1 MDPLIETLAAS
12 DLAQMMRNGRWI
24 YAAVSGGHVLG
35 IALLIGA
42 IASLDLRLI
51 GLWPTVPVP
60 DLARVLVPVAA
71 IGLTLAIVTG
81 LLLFLAGPADYLQMR
96 LFLLKLTLIAC
107 GTGHAVWF
115 HSTNSFARPGVA
127 LWRVG
132 LPSLL
137 IWLAVLICGRML
149 AFVD

>member
-1 MDPLIETLAAS
+1 MLAIS
-12 DLAQMMRNGRWI
+12 GPAQMMRTGRWI

-35 IALLIGA
+35 IALLVGA
-42 IASLDLRLI
+42 IVSLDLRLI

-71 IGLTLAIVTG
+71 TGLIVAIMTG

-96 LFLLKLTLIAC
+96 VFLLKLTLIAC
-107 GTGHAVWF
+107 GAGHAMWF
-115 HSTNSFARPGVA
+115 HFTNSFGHANIG

-132 LPSLL
+132 LLSLL
-137 IWLAVLICGRML
+137 IWLAVLFCGRML
-149 AFVD
+149 AFID

>member
-1 MDPLIETLAAS
+1 MLAVS
-12 DLAQMMRNGRWI
+12 GPAQMMRTGRWI
-24 YAAVSGGHVLG
+24 YAAVSAGHVLG
-35 IALLIGA
+35 IALLVGA

-60 DLARVLVPVAA
+60 DLAQVLVPVAA
-71 IGLTLAIVTG
+71 TGLTLAVMSG

-96 LFLLKLTLIAC
+96 VFLLKLTLIAC
-107 GTGHAVWF
+107 GAGHAVWF
-115 HSTNSFARPGVA
+115 HSTNSFARPNIG

-132 LPSLL
+132 LLSLL

-149 AFVD
+149 AFID

>member
-1 MDPLIETLAAS
+1 MEALIEMLAAS
-12 DLAQMMRNGRWI
+12 DPAQIMRNGRWT

-42 IASLDLRLI
+42 IASLDLRLT

-60 DLARVLVPVAA
+60 VLARVLVPVAA
-71 IGLTLAIVTG
+71 TGLALAMMSG
-81 LLLFLAGPADYLQMR
+81 LLLFMAGPADYLQMR
-96 LFLLKLTLIAC
+96 LFLLKLMLIAC

-115 HSTNSFARPGVA
+115 HSTNSFARPNAG

-132 LPSLL
+132 LLSLL